1 MNSVLRIIFPLALNF
16 LLGVFGNGGSVG
28 DRRETVKSGDYS
40 ALKFWLSQILCL
52 LLSGSAQIG
61 LNATPG
67 RWQEMA
73 EISEKLGRKKED
85 AIVALLSSRSV
96 EDAAKACNAP
106 A

>member
-1 MNSVLRIIFPLALNF
+1 
-16 LLGVFGNGGSVG
+16 
-28 DRRETVKSGDYS
+28 
-40 ALKFWLSQILCL
+40 
-52 LLSGSAQIG
+52 
-61 LNATPG
+61 
-67 RWQEMA
+67 MA